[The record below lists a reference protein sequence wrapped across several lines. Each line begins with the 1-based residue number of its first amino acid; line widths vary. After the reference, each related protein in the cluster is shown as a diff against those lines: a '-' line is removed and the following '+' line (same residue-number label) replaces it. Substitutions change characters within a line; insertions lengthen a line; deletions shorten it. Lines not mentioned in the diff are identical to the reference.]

1 MIDLQN
7 SIDQAWLEK
16 DTVSREKLQE
26 IVPAIDRVMQALDC
40 GALRVCEK
48 IDGEW
53 RTHHWIKKAILLFF
67 RLQKNQLFSQG
78 PLLSEKGAPWFDKV
92 PLKCQGWAEADFQKA
107 GFRLVP
113 GAVVRSSAY
122 IAPNTVIM
130 PSFINVGAYVGQNSM
145 IDTWVTIGSCAQIG
159 KNCHISGGVGVG
171 GVLEPLQS
179 NPVII
184 EDNCFIGA
192 RSEVAEGVIVEEGAV
207 LGMGVFLGASTKI
220 INRMT
225 GEITVGRVPA
235 YSVVVP
241 GSLPS
246 SSHNSDH
253 IASAHLSTPHL
264 YCAVIVKQVDAR
276 TRAKTAINDLLRP

>member
-1 MIDLQN
+1 MTDFQEI
-7 SIDQAWLEK
+7 IDQAWLEK

-26 IVPAIDRVMQALDC
+26 VMPVIDRVMQALDC

-48 IDGEW
+48 IDGQW
-53 RTHHWIKKAILLFF
+53 HTHHWIKKAILLFF

-78 PLLSEKGAPWFDKV
+78 ALLTEKGFAEKGTPWFDKV
-92 PLKCQGWAEADFQKA
+92 PLKCQGWEEADFQKA

-122 IAPNTVIM
+122 IAPDTVIM
-130 PSFINVGAYVGQNSM
+130 PSFINVGAHVGRNSM

-159 KNCHISGGVGVG
+159 KNCHISGGVGIG

-192 RSEVAEGVIVEEGAV
+192 RSEVAEGVIVEEGSV

-220 INRMT
+220 VNRMT
-225 GEITVGRVPA
+225 GEITMGRVPA

-246 SSHNSDH
+246 AHSSGHG
-253 IASAHLSTPHL
+253 ASPHL